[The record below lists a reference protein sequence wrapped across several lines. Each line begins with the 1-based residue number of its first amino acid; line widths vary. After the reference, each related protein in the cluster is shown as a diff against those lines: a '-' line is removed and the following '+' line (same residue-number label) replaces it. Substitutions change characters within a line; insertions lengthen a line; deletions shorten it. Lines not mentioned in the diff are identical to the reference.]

1 MALASRK
8 SQQQP
13 QQESQKSYREILR
26 EEIEQG
32 LREHQ
37 RPTKA
42 LLISGLSAG
51 LDVSFSLFL
60 IGVVYTLT
68 AGEVS
73 ESGLR
78 ILTAAFYG
86 IGFIFVVLGR
96 SELFT
101 EHTTLAVLPVLNRR
115 SSMSSLARLWALVY
129 IANLAGSA
137 IFAALTSWIG
147 LAQLHHSIVGSTEVL
162 AGGFGG
168 HGGTL
173 GEYGATLLWATLGN
187 AIGGVFFVAIIKY
200 SHVMQSGGA
209 HEKSAE

>member
-60 IGVVYTLT
+60 IGVINTLT

-78 ILTAAFYG
+78 FLTAAFYG
-86 IGFIFVVLGR
+86 NGNNNEKQGHT
-96 SELFT
+96 EHNT
-101 EHTTLAVLPVLNRR
+101 EHTTHAELPVLN
-115 SSMSSLARLWALVY
+115 
-129 IANLAGSA
+129 
-137 IFAALTSWIG
+137 
-147 LAQLHHSIVGSTEVL
+147 
-162 AGGFGG
+162 
-168 HGGTL
+168 
-173 GEYGATLLWATLGN
+173 
-187 AIGGVFFVAIIKY
+187 
-200 SHVMQSGGA
+200 
-209 HEKSAE
+209 